1 MTDYRTK
8 GTLFMHD
15 KDPHSPLCNA
25 YHVGAEFFG
34 HTMKL
39 HKSINEQI
47 TLLKSRGL
55 IIQDEN
61 FVAETLSNIN
71 YFRLSGYLYQFKL
84 SDDKYEEGLTF
95 ERLLDLYTFDS
106 KLTRILMYAL
116 ENVEETLKTKFS
128 YSLSAAFPE
137 EPLIYLEPKIYKN
150 PDELNK
156 FITLFV
162 KAKTDNSGLP
172 FIKHHNAK
180 YNGNLPIW
188 VAVEIMTIGNV
199 YKLYKNLKTPLQK
212 VIAKEYR
219 TGVVQLTSWIENL
232 TYTRNHLA
240 HYMRIYG
247 YNFGRTPANCA
258 HYLED
263 SPNGMIFEQ
272 IIAMGLMFSDKAEW
286 EKFVV
291 PEMKGLIDKY
301 GNSIELKDLGFPKNW
316 EQVLLSL

>member
-1 MTDYRTK
+1 
-8 GTLFMHD
+8 
-15 KDPHSPLCNA
+15 
-25 YHVGAEFFG
+25 
-34 HTMKL
+34 
-39 HKSINEQI
+39 
-47 TLLKSRGL
+47 
-55 IIQDEN
+55 
-61 FVAETLSNIN
+61 
-71 YFRLSGYLYQFKL
+71 
-84 SDDKYEEGLTF
+84 
-95 ERLLDLYTFDS
+95 
-106 KLTRILMYAL
+106 
-116 ENVEETLKTKFS
+116 
-128 YSLSAAFPE
+128 
-137 EPLIYLEPKIYKN
+137 
-150 PDELNK
+150 
-156 FITLFV
+156 
-162 KAKTDNSGLP
+162 
-172 FIKHHNAK
+172 
-180 YNGNLPIW
+180 
-188 VAVEIMTIGNV
+188 MTIGNV

-212 VIAKEYR
+212 VIAKEYQ